1 MQHDIHAKLL
11 HSAHL
16 SILNSESQTKR
27 FNFRTERQMNCQNS
41 SKKFEVSTQ
50 TKEHLRTKGH
60 NMKKNT
66 LRERKEKRRSNMKK
80 PRAQCQRTG
89 VTEHKDKH

>member
-1 MQHDIHAKLL
+1 
-11 HSAHL
+11 
-16 SILNSESQTKR
+16 
-27 FNFRTERQMNCQNS
+27 MNHP
-41 SKKFEVSTQ
+41 KKKKKKT
-50 TKEHLRTKGH
+50 HLRTKGH